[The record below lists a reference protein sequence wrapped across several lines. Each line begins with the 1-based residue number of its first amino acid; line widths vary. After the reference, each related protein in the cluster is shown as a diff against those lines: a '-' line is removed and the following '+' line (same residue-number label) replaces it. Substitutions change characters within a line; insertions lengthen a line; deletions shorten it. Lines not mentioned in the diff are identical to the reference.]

1 MNTKKMTKKDWYG
14 VLMAMEEV
22 KANAGAM
29 EFIQHEVELLERKNS
44 ADRKPTATQ
53 IANEGIKETILSV
66 MEKNNLYTITQILK
80 LVQPKHSDIELTNQ
94 RISALVRG
102 LMSDNKV
109 VRIEDK
115 RKAFFQIV

>member
-66 MEKNNLYTITQILK
+66 MEKNNIYTITQILK

-102 LMSDNKV
+102 LMNDNKV

>member
-14 VLMAMEEV
+14 VLMAMDEV

-44 ADRKPTATQ
+44 SDRKPTATQ
-53 IANEGIKETILSV
+53 IANEGIKETILSI

>member
-66 MEKNNLYTITQILK
+66 MEKNNIYTITQILK

>member
-1 MNTKKMTKKDWYG
+1 MDTKKMTKKDWYG

-53 IANEGIKETILSV
+53 IANEGIRETILSV

>member
-1 MNTKKMTKKDWYG
+1 MENKKMTKKDWYG

-66 MEKNNLYTITQILK
+66 MEKNNIYTITQILK
-80 LVQPKHSDIELTNQ
+80 LVQPKHSDIELTNH

-102 LMSDNKV
+102 LMNDNKV

>member
-53 IANEGIKETILSV
+53 IANEGIRETILSV

>member
-1 MNTKKMTKKDWYG
+1 MDTKKMTKKDWYG

-53 IANEGIKETILSV
+53 IVNEGIRETILSV

>member
-29 EFIQHEVELLERKNS
+29 EFIQHEVELLGRKNS
-44 ADRKPTATQ
+44 ADRKLTATQ

-66 MEKNNLYTITQILK
+66 MEKNNIYTITQILK

>member
-14 VLMAMEEV
+14 VLMAIEEV

-66 MEKNNLYTITQILK
+66 MEKNNIYTITQILK

>member
-44 ADRKPTATQ
+44 ADHKPTATQ